1 MIIKKIK
8 IKNFRSIND
17 LTFDCGMLSV
27 LCGSNSVGK
36 SNIFRAIEFS
46 FMNNI
51 DAKLVIENI
60 SYAKRDSSAQIQVDI
75 VFDKCPKKIRDLAE
89 ATSGA
94 QIKYVFRAT
103 KKGIIT
109 RKLNSVE
116 LDDEKF
122 KRLTDEFSIVY
133 IPTIRDLNGEGIIPF
148 QQLFKKS
155 IQLGAGGKNL
165 RDNINNIK
173 SLLANKAAAILSN
186 QKDVAR
192 NILNLKSFDINTDS
206 VIIDQSYD
214 AIKLAVKTHTNRKIP
229 LNDLGTGHQSIAI
242 LSFYRQL
249 GTESPGHVVYL
260 FEEPDTH
267 LHPPTVRAVGEE
279 LIKTSLKSQVFVT
292 THSPILIAHVGLDK
306 AFHLKHSEQLGTTI
320 DKSNFQAEEQAAT
333 SHLLMQ
339 FGLRLTEA
347 LFTKSVIM
355 VEGPSDVAVVGRLLE
370 RRLKK
375 NVDQLDLVIIPA
387 GGKTTMPAL
396 ASALSKLKIN
406 WIAILDYDAAFN
418 TDSIPITS
426 EQGFSTTE
434 GDVSYIEKIDELIT
448 ILDTNNKRG
457 KNVRKQLVFLKSEI
471 QTGRPRYEA
480 FEGSA
485 LKELLISGRGA
496 SSRMQDSIKRAIVKN
511 QKTVCKKLLK
521 DNQIFILQPDIESI
535 ITSKDSSL
543 PIIERILRRHEVILP
558 GTPTPCDRKLLSSR
572 LHSIGHRSEIMV
584 QVIDAVDDALGF
596 SRTDLNVNL
605 TEIVAL
611 IE

>member
-1 MIIKKIK
+1 MIVKKIK

-17 LTFDCGMLSV
+17 LVFDCEMLAI

-36 SNIFRAIEFS
+36 SNIFRAIEFA
-46 FMNNI
+46 FLGNI
-51 DAKLVIENI
+51 DANSVLENI
-60 SYAKRDSSAQIQVDI
+60 SYTKKDSSAQIQVDMI
-75 VFDKCPKKIRDLAE
+75 FDQCPKKIRELAE
-89 ATSGA
+89 ASTGA

-103 KKGIIT
+103 KKGVIT
-109 RKLNSVE
+109 RKLNNVE

-122 KRLTDEFSIVY
+122 KKLTDEFSIVY
-133 IPTIRDLNGEGIIPF
+133 IPTIRDLNGDGIVPF

-155 IQLGAGGKNL
+155 IQLGASGKNL

-173 SLLANKAAAILSN
+173 SLLASKAASILSN
-186 QKDVAR
+186 QRDVAR

-206 VIIDQSYD
+206 VIIDQSYN
-214 AIKLAVKTHTNRKIP
+214 AIKLAVKTQANRKIP

-242 LSFYRQL
+242 ISFYRQL
-249 GTESPGHVVYL
+249 GAESPGHVLYL

-347 LFTKSVIM
+347 LFTKSVIL
-355 VEGPSDVAVVGRLLE
+355 VEGPSDVAVIGRLLE
-370 RRLKK
+370 RRLKR

-387 GGKTTMPAL
+387 GGKNTMPAL
-396 ASALSKLKIN
+396 ASALSKLKVN

-418 TDSIPITS
+418 TDYIPITS
-426 EQGFSTTE
+426 ENGFSATMD
-434 GDVSYIEKIDELIT
+434 DVSYIQKIDELIS
-448 ILDTNNKRG
+448 IVDVKNKRG
-457 KNVRKQLVFLKSEI
+457 KNVHKQLNFLKSEL
-471 QTGRPRYEA
+471 QSGRPNYEA

-485 LKELLISGRGA
+485 LKELLISGRSA
-496 SSRMQDSIKRAIVKN
+496 SSKMQDNIKRAIIKN

-521 DNQIFILQPDIESI
+521 DNQIFLMQPDIENI

-543 PIIERILRRHEVILP
+543 PVIERILRQHGVILP
-558 GTPTPCDRKLLSSR
+558 GTPTPCERKLLAR
-572 LHSIGHRSEIMV
+572 KLHEVGQRSEVIV
-584 QVIDAVDDALGF
+584 QIVDAVDDVSGF
-596 SRTDLNVNL
+596 SRTDLNVHL

-611 IE
+611 I

>member
-17 LTFDCGMLSV
+17 LSFDCEMLAV

-46 FMNNI
+46 FTNNV
-51 DAKLVIENI
+51 DSKVVIENI

-89 ATSGA
+89 VPTGA
-94 QIKYVFRAT
+94 QVKYVFRAT
-103 KKGIIT
+103 KKGLIT
-109 RKLNSVE
+109 RKLNNVE
-116 LDDEKF
+116 LDEEKF
-122 KRLTDEFSIVY
+122 KKLTDEFSIVY

-155 IQLGAGGKNL
+155 IQLGSGGKSL
-165 RDNINNIK
+165 RDNINSIK
-173 SLLANKAAAILSN
+173 SLLASKAAAILSN
-186 QKDVAR
+186 QKDIAR

-206 VIIDQSYD
+206 VIIDQSYN

-229 LNDLGTGHQSIAI
+229 LSDLGTGHQSIAI
-242 LSFYRQL
+242 LSLYRQL
-249 GTESPGHVVYL
+249 GAESPGHVLYL

-279 LIKTSLKSQVFVT
+279 LVKTSLKSQVFVT

-347 LFTKSVIM
+347 LFTKSVIL

-387 GGKTTMPAL
+387 GGKNTMPAL

-418 TDSIPITS
+418 TDYIPITS
-426 EQGFSTTE
+426 EQGFNSTI
-434 GDVSYIEKIDELIT
+434 GDGSYIQKIDELIT
-448 ILDTNNKRG
+448 ILDVKNKRG
-457 KNVRKQLVFLKSEI
+457 KNVRKQLHFLKSELE
-471 QTGRPRYEA
+471 TRRPKYEA

-485 LKELLISGRGA
+485 LKELLISGRNA
-496 SSRMQDSIKRAIVKN
+496 SSRMQESIKRAIIKN
-511 QKTVCKKLLK
+511 QKTICKKLLK
-521 DNQIFILQPDIESI
+521 DNQIFVMQPDIENI

-543 PIIERILRRHEVILP
+543 PVIERILRQHNIILS
-558 GTPTPCDRKLLSSR
+558 GTQTPCDRALLSR
-572 LHSIGHRSEIMV
+572 KLHEIGHRSDIIV
-584 QVIDAVDDALGF
+584 QVVDAVDDASGF
-596 SRTDLNVNL
+596 SRTDMNVHL

-611 IE
+611 I